1 MSSGDVRKGFTQAQ
15 FNDDAFSFIAI
26 EILLVS
32 AIVGWEAGKN
42 WYVFGGLF
50 IGLLICMYIP
60 VINMIMSF
68 SLSLLWGLAVGR
80 LLGGEQIEHLSS
92 ISELL
97 DYPSSL
103 VVGGL
108 VFLMTLGAHGG
119 AIEYGRDLAD
129 SEDRDF
135 ND

>member
-1 MSSGDVRKGFTQAQ
+1 MSSGDTRKGFTQAR
-15 FNDDAFSFIAI
+15 FNDDAFAWVAT
-26 EILLVS
+26 EIFLVS
-32 AIVGWEAGKN
+32 AIAGWETRN

-50 IGLLICMYIP
+50 FGMLICMYIP

-68 SLSLLWGLAVGR
+68 SLSLLSGFVVGV
-80 LLGGEQIEHLSS
+80 LLGGEKIMRLSS
-92 ISELL
+92 ISELF

-108 VFLMTLGAHGG
+108 VFLISLGMHVG
-119 AIEYGRDLAD
+119 AIEYGRDLVD
-129 SEDRDF
+129 SEDRNF